1 MKWFLDQV
9 FAEPVAFAAVLRLG
23 ILMLTVYGVH
33 LTVEQIAATMA
44 FVEAALLFVTRKSVT
59 ANTKVD
65 TNVTVTRTSVPE
77 GMGSTTI
84 TKETP

>member
-1 MKWFLDQV
+1 MKWFLEKV

-23 ILMLTVYGVH
+23 ILMLTVYGVK

-44 FVEAALLFVTRKSVT
+44 FVEAALLFVTRQSVT

-77 GMGSTTI
+77 GMGTT
-84 TKETP
+84 TKTIE